1 MSLPTHPSPLRSKT
15 ALALTHQVSL
25 DSRGRG
31 GQGKRRGGFA
41 GKEAALGDQE
51 LPGSP
56 LALSFLGGWYVS
68 SKTDLLSW
76 NPVHKGAMGQNLQGS
91 LAAESFPF
99 SRGQNVSRSFLG
111 KGPKEGL
118 VTLKAGDRGHLSASF

>member
-1 MSLPTHPSPLRSKT
+1 MGRERGEG
-15 ALALTHQVSL
+15 ALLV
-25 DSRGRG
+25 
-31 GQGKRRGGFA
+31 
-41 GKEAALGDQE
+41 KEAALGDQE

-111 KGPKEGL
+111 KGPKAGL